1 MDQTLKPLARSWF
14 IYLAGLTLSSLA
26 LIVLGE
32 KPLSPRSAQVVD
44 LSASRPGSIAE
55 LSKSKE
61 WMQQVRFF
69 NKAYFGP
76 ESADWHDS
84 PASLPSPQSILQMQR
99 PLSNDRFSNL
109 WFSGPAEGVPDN
121 SYGVSVQSKTY
132 SYANLNIPANVTL
145 GPFLRSND
153 VSFKALKSSGWGLF
167 SSDVSQ
173 VRNLALDALAYDQPS
188 PLVLPVAPEYQSA
201 LGKSLSFRIQLLK
214 FDPENLTIREQ
225 HEAAAQS
232 SDIPSK
238 IVEGSLEFDTLKVAN
253 DFLIAPAGRYTTL
266 IISADRDPRPFIT
279 CTRTDNGAVIGTY
292 SDQVPLIA
300 VAVNS
305 WASVKVHAATRDFG
319 QKMNYKIVSLSSN
332 DVDTKALFLWFVAH
346 DLTDRSV
353 EGRIL
358 SLPEIDARA
367 KWLKTAFDVEITA
380 QDVANTSDPDIR
392 KLLDH
397 LHSVQ

>member
-1 MDQTLKPLARSWF
+1 MDQTLKPLVRSWF
-14 IYLAGLTLSSLA
+14 TYIVGLTLSSLV
-26 LIVLGE
+26 LIVMGE
-32 KPLSPRSAQVVD
+32 KPLSPRSTQVVD

-76 ESADWHDS
+76 ESADWHNS
-84 PASLPSPQSILQMQR
+84 PASQPAPESILQMQL
-99 PLSNDRFSNL
+99 PLANDRFANL
-109 WFSGPAEGVPDN
+109 WLSGPAETVPESD
-121 SYGVSVQSKTY
+121 YGISVQSKTY
-132 SYANLNIPANVTL
+132 SIAKLTIPANSLL
-145 GPFLRSND
+145 GPFLRTND
-153 VSFKALKSSGWGLF
+153 VSFEVLKSAYWGLS
-167 SSDVSQ
+167 SSDASQ
-173 VRNLALDALAYDQPS
+173 SRNLSLNALAYDQPS
-188 PLVLPVAPEYQSA
+188 SLVLPVVPEYQSK
-201 LGKSLSFRIQLLK
+201 LGKSLSFRLQLMK
-214 FDPENLTIREQ
+214 FDLEQLTTREQ

-238 IVEGSLEFDTLKVAN
+238 VVEGSLAFDDLKVAN

-279 CTRTDNGAVIGTY
+279 CTRTDTGAAIGTY
-292 SDQVPLIA
+292 SDHVPLIA

-305 WASVKVHAATRDFG
+305 WASVRVHAATRDFG
-319 QKMNYKIVSLSSN
+319 QKVNYRIVSLSSN

-358 SLPEIDARA
+358 SLPEIDARV
-367 KWLKTAFDVEITA
+367 KWLREAFGVDITP

>member
-26 LIVLGE
+26 LIVMGE
-32 KPLSPRSAQVVD
+32 KPLTPRSTQIVD

-76 ESADWHDS
+76 ESADWHNS
-84 PASLPSPQSILQMQR
+84 PASQPAPESVLQMQL
-99 PLSNDRFSNL
+99 PLANDRFANL
-109 WFSGPAEGVPDN
+109 WLYGPAEAVAETG
-121 SYGVSVQSKTY
+121 YGISVQSKTY
-132 SYANLNIPANVTL
+132 SLANRTIPANALL
-145 GPFLRSND
+145 GPFLRTND
-153 VSFKALKSSGWGLF
+153 VSFKVQEPGWF
-167 SSDVSQ
+167 SSSDASQ
-173 VRNLALDALAYDQPS
+173 TRNLSLNALTYDQPWS
-188 PLVLPVAPEYQSA
+188 LVLPVVPEYQA
-201 LGKSLSFRIQLLK
+201 KLGKSLSFRLQLMR
-214 FDPENLTIREQ
+214 FDLEKLTTREQ
-225 HEAAAQS
+225 HEAAADS
-232 SDIPSK
+232 SEIPSK
-238 IVEGSLEFDTLKVAN
+238 VVEGSLAFDDLKVAN
-253 DFLIAPAGRYTTL
+253 DFLIAPAGRYTAL

-279 CTRTDNGAVIGTY
+279 CTRSDTGAAIGTY

-300 VAVNS
+300 VVVNA
-305 WASVKVHAATRDFG
+305 WASVRVHAATRDFG
-319 QKMNYKIVSLSSN
+319 QKVDYRIVSLSSN
-332 DVDTKALFLWFVAH
+332 EVDTKALFLWFVAH

-353 EGRIL
+353 AGRIL

-367 KWLKTAFDVEITA
+367 KWLRAAFDVDITA